1 MERSVLASGSVTD
14 SVDAR
19 YSYTFKLRRGDD
31 SGQFSVSAA
40 VLCDGRDVGRAE
52 GSLIDRR
59 RAGFFDTCDSLSQ
72 ELCDI
77 AADFCASDIG
87 KLKRD
92 IAGTSPAERASAS
105 AGGFVHINLVTLDV
119 EHRGA
124 DVGLR
129 CLHELLTWLLQARPW
144 TIAVLF
150 PAPDP
155 GALPHDEASQGTAI
169 SKIRCQWMRLGFVR
183 RNSNSSFFYLFP
195 DRLTI
200 RSKTEVPASDVAEVA
215 PALAPAS
222 LEWALTMDTFLP
234 LRHELHAMLFQQ
246 WQLGSLPGTHVA
258 YDSTHMP
265 AQRKANWFEMMID
278 SKFLPNIIHQLRKQD
293 FGHKRLNEVDFSV
306 FSTQSTAAWLTPL
319 AAYVMMVTAEALER
333 SWWDSEFCSEY
344 GYALR
349 GEAKAAFRAQGVAGL
364 QHMKDPNRERT
375 WFLAVSDCFTW
386 IAQQLAQGTAP
397 HPRTHAELWAL
408 CLIFDV
414 RTCRQI

>member
-1 MERSVLASGSVTD
+1 MERPALASGTVTD
-14 SVDAR
+14 YVDAR
-19 YSYTFKLRRGDD
+19 YSYTFELHHGDD
-31 SGQFSVSAA
+31 SGQFSVSTT
-40 VLCDGRDVGRAE
+40 VLCEGRDVGRAE

-59 RAGFFDTCDSLSQ
+59 QAGFFETCDSLSQ

-77 AADFCASDIG
+77 AVDFCTSDIG

-92 IAGTSPAERASAS
+92 IWHASPAECASAS
-105 AGGFVHINLVTLDV
+105 SGGFVHINLVTLDV

-155 GALPHDEASQGTAI
+155 GALPPDEASQGTAI
-169 SKIRCQWMRLGFVR
+169 SKIRRQWMRLGFVR
-183 RNSNSSFFYLFP
+183 RSSNSSFFYLFP

-200 RSKTEVPASDVAEVA
+200 RPKTEVPASDVAEVA
-215 PALAPAS
+215 LALAPAS
-222 LEWALTMDTFLP
+222 LEWALTMDKFLP
-234 LRHELHAMLFQQ
+234 LRRGLHAILFQQ
-246 WQLGSLPGTHVA
+246 WQLGNLPGTHVA
-258 YDSTHMP
+258 YDST
-265 AQRKANWFEMMID
+265 QRKANWFEMMMD
-278 SKFLPNIIHQLRKQD
+278 SKFLPNMIRQLRRQD
-293 FGHKRLNEVDFSV
+293 FGHKRLNDVDFSI

-319 AAYVMMVTAEALER
+319 AAYVMMLTAEVLGR
-333 SWWDSEFCSEY
+333 SWWDSSFCEEY

-364 QHMKDPNRERT
+364 QHMKDPSRDRT
-375 WFLAVSDCFTW
+375 WFLAVGDCFTW
-386 IAQQLAQGTAP
+386 IVQQLAQGTAP

-414 RTCRQI
+414 RTCRRI